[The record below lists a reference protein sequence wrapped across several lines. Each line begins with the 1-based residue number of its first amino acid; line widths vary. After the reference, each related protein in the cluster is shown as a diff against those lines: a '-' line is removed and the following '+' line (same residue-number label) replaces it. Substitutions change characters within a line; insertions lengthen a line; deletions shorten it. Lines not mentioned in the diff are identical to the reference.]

1 MWNLNVKCKSIKI
14 LGKKKPGENLWDLG
28 LWQAFLLIPKAW
40 SIKGK
45 TDELNWNKMVICL
58 HVIA

>member
-1 MWNLNVKCKSIKI
+1 MQKYKNFR
-14 LGKKKPGENLWDLG
+14 KKKKKTGENLWDLG

-58 HVIA
+58 HVIT